1 MSIAARIAA
10 CVAKVVFVLDET
22 WRAVDN
28 AVRSPPA
35 GSPTPGALPLDQT
48 CRMIDRFRR
57 HVWTR
62 LGLRGAVG
70 AVSLWLF
77 AWGTVVLVSRA
88 AGGVERLPLA
98 WGGVGVL
105 IAIIGAYAAA
115 RRRVPTAANVR
126 AMLDRRS
133 AAGGLVMAAA
143 ETDLGGWSGRV
154 PAMQLPRIQWRGGR
168 SWGALTLAGL
178 FVAISFALPQRMVT
192 IRTDRSLDI
201 SDQTDQLTEQIEVLA
216 EQQIIDQTRAN
227 ELKDKLDQVR
237 ADATADNPVKTWEAL
252 DHLKDALSK
261 SADRAAEQSLAQ
273 TQRLAESQALAE
285 AMQQDQQAADP
296 QMSDQLNAAA
306 MSHLSDLLK
315 QMQQNSEPF
324 RQAMARHKLDPDALT
339 PDEAKQMRQV
349 FTDNSLDGEMQQKIR
364 EALSKLGLNP
374 EHVAPVDRKTLDA
387 LHEALKDQTLDK
399 AEREAL
405 RQKLAD
411 LEMNKSQLAPLTEEQ
426 LKQVEK
432 ALRELG
438 LAEDQFAL
446 VPGDEAGKLTSEQL
460 KQLKQMMQA
469 AQAGKKFR
477 QVYLREGLDART
489 VLKAHLSLAKV
500 QMQRQHDSVLERA
513 GTELMWQLATK
524 TLDHAQADAKGPLFS
539 PDQLDTAVGLLNQAA
554 PETVEQMKQLGAV
567 DDASVEDVRKM
578 IGQKLPSAAEVGK
591 ALDAIDPKML
601 AEAIGQFSA
610 GAGAK
615 VKAWN
620 AHLGMVDSWTIE
632 ELWRLLADEW
642 LPDDE
647 MDMLEAKLEPHQL
660 PAEQLPT
667 LDNEV
672 LRQINTAFKNIGLSE
687 DDFALLPPPQKLT
700 PEQLQQLAAAAG
712 ACDAS
717 KLSLRARMAK
727 LEKVKLIDGK
737 MLEKM
742 KKAGECDSSG
752 LAAFLAGNCNS
763 MSMSQMLS
771 GMPGRGGISRGRA
784 DAAMTWKDP
793 ASEQGARFQEQMLP
807 TDNLEALTNSDLVG
821 VSLGAPEVTEADAAT
836 SSNALANTAAGG
848 GSASKQTILPR
859 HRAAVQQYF
868 KRE

>member
-1 MSIAARIAA
+1 
-10 CVAKVVFVLDET
+10 
-22 WRAVDN
+22 
-28 AVRSPPA
+28 
-35 GSPTPGALPLDQT
+35 
-48 CRMIDRFRR
+48 MIDRFRR
-57 HVWTR
+57 HVWAR

-77 AWGTVVLVSRA
+77 VWGTVVLISRA
-88 AGGVERLPLA
+88 AVGVERLPLA

-105 IAIIGAYAAA
+105 VAIIGAYAVA

-126 AMLDRRS
+126 AMFDRQS

-143 ETDLGGWSGRV
+143 ETELGGWSGRV
-154 PAMQLPRIQWRGGR
+154 PAMRLPRVQWRGGR
-168 SWGALTLAGL
+168 AWGVLAAAML

-201 SDQTDQLTEQIEVLA
+201 SDQANQLNEQIEVLA
-216 EQQIIDQTRAN
+216 EQEIIDQTKAD
-227 ELKDKLDQVR
+227 ELKEKLEQVK

-252 DHLKDALSK
+252 DHLKDTLSK

-273 TQRLAESQALAE
+273 TQKLTESQALAE
-285 AMQQDQQAADP
+285 AMQQDQQANDP
-296 QMSDQLNAAA
+296 QMSDELNAAA

-315 QMQQNSEPF
+315 QMQQNSKPF
-324 RQAMARHKLDPDALT
+324 EQAMSKHKLDPNALA
-339 PDEAKQMRQV
+339 PNESKQMRQV
-349 FTDNSLDGEMQQKIR
+349 FTDQSLDPQTQQKIR

-374 EHVAPVDRKTLDA
+374 EHVAPVDRKTLDE

-405 RQKLAD
+405 RQQLAKH
-411 LEMNKSQLAPLTEEQ
+411 EMNKSQLSPLTDEQ

-438 LAEDQFAL
+438 LSDEQFAL
-446 VPGDEAGKLTSEQL
+446 VPGDEAGKLTSEQQ
-460 KQLKQMMQA
+460 KQLHEMMKG
-469 AQAGKKFR
+469 AQTGKKFR

-500 QMQRQHDSVLERA
+500 QMQHHQQGMLERA

-524 TLDHAQADAKGPLFS
+524 TLDKAQADAEGPLFS
-539 PDQLDTAVGLLNQAA
+539 PDQLDTAVGLMNQAA
-554 PETVEQMKQLGAV
+554 PETFEQMKQLGQV
-567 DDASVEDVRKM
+567 DDASVEDVSKM

-591 ALDAIDPKML
+591 ALDAVDPKLL
-601 AEAIGQFSA
+601 AEAIGQVAA
-610 GAGAK
+610 GAGADTT
-615 VKAWN
+615 AWN
-620 AHLGMVDSWTIE
+620 AHVGMVDSWAIE

-647 MDMLEAKLEPHQL
+647 MDMLETKLEPHQL
-660 PAEQLPT
+660 PAAQLPT
-667 LDNEV
+667 LNDEA

-687 DDFALLPPPQKLT
+687 DDFALLPPPQRLT
-700 PEQLQQLAAAAG
+700 PEQMQQLAAAAG
-712 ACDAS
+712 ACNAS

-727 LEKVKLIDGK
+727 LENVKLIDAK

-752 LAAFLAGNCNS
+752 LAAFLAENCNS

-771 GMPGRGGISRGRA
+771 GIPGRGGITRGRG

-807 TDNLEALTNSDLVG
+807 TDNLEALKNSDLVG
-821 VSLGAPEVTEADAAT
+821 VSLGAPEVTEAKAAT
-836 SSNALANTAAGG
+836 SSSALANTTAGG
-848 GSASKQTILPR
+848 GSASKQTLLPR